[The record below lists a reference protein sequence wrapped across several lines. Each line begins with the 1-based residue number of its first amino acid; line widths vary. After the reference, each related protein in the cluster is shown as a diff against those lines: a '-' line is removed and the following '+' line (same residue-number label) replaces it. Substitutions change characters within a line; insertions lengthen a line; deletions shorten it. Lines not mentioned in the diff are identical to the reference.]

1 MERKRMES
9 KNYTPGELENIQH
22 RFDSYCKK
30 VIDGSVKNQIRG
42 YLRYC
47 KNYNAVS
54 LDDKPDILGGIDD
67 EYLSEKIGIKAGG
80 ETIYLDSYELAEA
93 VMKIPEKKRAAL
105 LFAVV
110 LGYFVAEVADRLN
123 VKKETVSDYKHD
135 ALKILKREAGGCG
148 KEEK

>member
-1 MERKRMES
+1 MES
-9 KNYTPGELENIQH
+9 KNYTAEELESIQH

-30 VIDGSVKNQIRG
+30 VIDSSVKNQIRG

-47 KNYNAVS
+47 KNYDAVS
-54 LDDKPDILGGIDD
+54 LVDEPDILGGVIDD
-67 EYLSEKIGIKAGG
+67 YLFEKIGIKAGD
-80 ETIYLDSYELAEA
+80 ETVYLESYQLAEA
-93 VMKIPEKKRAAL
+93 VMKIPEKKRTAL

-110 LGYFVAEVADRLN
+110 LGYSAAEVAEKLN

-135 ALKILKREAGGCG
+135 ALNILKREAGKCG

>member
-1 MERKRMES
+1 MES
-9 KNYTPGELENIQH
+9 KNYTPGELESIQH

-54 LDDKPDILGGIDD
+54 LDEEPDILGGVADD
-67 EYLSEKIGIKAGG
+67 YLFEKIGIKAGN
-80 ETIYLDSYELAEA
+80 ETVYLDSYQLAEA

-110 LGYFVAEVADRLN
+110 LGYSVAEVADKLN

-135 ALKILKREAGGCG
+135 ALKILKMEAGKYG